1 MKTKKKLYICIYIYI
16 YIYMYIY
23 VYIYVYVYVYVY
35 IYIYIYISAVQF
47 NRLDKKKNKK
57 KKEDV
62 ENGSKSLS
70 LERLCLKGDKAHKA
84 DKEETVYMPSMPPV
98 ECDKEEFVDIQHI
111 APPEKVK
118 RGKPLKC
125 LTQNKLL
132 IRLPVLL
139 AQMKAGNNSY
149 KLKYQIKQILYLL
162 HQHNKIIKK
171 VYNNLIKS

>member
-1 MKTKKKLYICIYIYI
+1 M
-16 YIYMYIY
+16 
-23 VYIYVYVYVYVY
+23 
-35 IYIYIYISAVQF
+35 
-47 NRLDKKKNKK
+47 
-57 KKEDV
+57 
-62 ENGSKSLS
+62 S

-84 DKEETVYMPSMPPV
+84 DKEETVYIPSMPPV

-118 RGKPLKC
+118 RGKPLKF

-132 IRLPVLL
+132 IRLSILL

-162 HQHNKIIKK
+162 HQHNKIIKN
-171 VYNNLIKS
+171 VHNNLIKS